1 MIDIIRQHARL
12 HILSDLAEQ
21 PNGSWNSDALRDDL
35 EARVAIARPLDWVH
49 NELLWLED
57 MGAVKIMQVSAM
69 LIAKITQRGL
79 DHVERRR
86 FIDGVKRPA
95 LED

>member
-1 MIDIIRQHARL
+1 MSDIIRQHARL

-21 PNGSWNSDALRDDL
+21 PDGRWNSEALRDDL
-35 EARVAIARPLDWVH
+35 EARVAISRPLDWVH

-57 MGAVKIMQVSAM
+57 MGAVKIMTVGAM
-69 LIAKITQRGL
+69 YIATITQRGL

-86 FIDGVKRPA
+86 FIDGVKRPS
-95 LED
+95 LEA

>member
-57 MGAVKIMQVSAM
+57 MGAVKITQVSAM